1 MERGKGAIIRHSASF
16 FLKSC
21 AGKSAPSQ
29 NRTVNVPVNK
39 PFNLRQAQEHN
50 IYFGIVHRK
59 KTVILINSH
68 RGRQVE
74 RRFMNIINKKIELSD
89 GRVIEIETGKLAKQA
104 DGSVVVKMGGTM
116 LLACVT
122 CAKDAKE
129 DVDFMPLQVD
139 YKEKFASAG
148 RFPGGF
154 MKREGKASDA
164 EILTARLVDRALRP
178 LFPEDFHAEVYVTIN
193 LISAEKDIQPDA
205 LAGLAASSALAVSDI
220 PFGGPISEVRV
231 ARIDGQLKINPGF
244 SEMDKA
250 DIDLMVAATYDNIMM
265 VEGEMKE
272 VSEADML
279 EAIKFAHEE
288 IKKHCKV
295 QMELMEETGKTVKRT
310 YCHEE
315 NDEELRKA
323 VEAFCYDRCYAIAKS
338 GSAKHERSDA
348 FDALKEEF
356 YQTLPEEDREAKKM
370 MVERYYHTVE
380 KTAMRNLILDEGIRL
395 DGRKSD
401 EVRPIWC
408 EVGYLPC
415 AHGSA
420 IFTRGE
426 TQSLS
431 TVTLGTK
438 LDMKELDEV
447 LVQGSEQFVLHYN
460 FPPFATGEAKAQRG
474 VGRREIG
481 HGNLA
486 WRALKPMV
494 PLAPENPYAV
504 RVVSDILE
512 SNGSSSMA
520 TVCAGCLALMDAGVK
535 IRKPVAGVAMGLITD
550 AERPNDR
557 YAILTDILGD
567 EDHLGDMD
575 FKVTGTKDGIT
586 ATQMDIKVDGLS
598 YEVLAKAL
606 EQARQGRMH
615 IMGEMMKC
623 ISEPR
628 EDYKPF
634 VPRIIQIRVPGEFI
648 GAIIG
653 KGGEVIQKIQ
663 RETGTVVTITE
674 DNVNGVS
681 EGIVD
686 IFGQDKESM
695 DKALE
700 WINGICAVPEVGKVY
715 HGKVVSVL
723 EFGAFVEILP
733 GKEGLLHISELD
745 WGKTDKVEDV
755 INVGDEVDVKLLEI
769 DAKTGKMRLS
779 RKALLDKP
787 EGYVEPE
794 RRPRPATGDR
804 GPRRNGGNGDDRRG
818 PRRDDRRMSDE
829 RRNDRRDDRRAP
841 RRENKQPRQEN
852 QLGDFMTDA
861 GFDAPDYNDPDIF

>member
-1 MERGKGAIIRHSASF
+1 
-16 FLKSC
+16 
-21 AGKSAPSQ
+21 
-29 NRTVNVPVNK
+29 
-39 PFNLRQAQEHN
+39 
-50 IYFGIVHRK
+50 
-59 KTVILINSH
+59 
-68 RGRQVE
+68 
-74 RRFMNIINKKIELSD
+74 MNIINKKIELSD

-104 DGSVVVKMGGTM
+104 DGSVVVRMGGTM
-116 LLACVT
+116 LLATVT
-122 CAKDAKE
+122 AAKDAKD

-139 YKEKFASAG
+139 YKEKFYSAG

-154 MKREGKASDA
+154 MKREGKATDA
-164 EILTARLVDRALRP
+164 EVLTARLVDRALRP
-178 LFPEDFHAEVYVTIN
+178 LFPDDFHAEVYVQIT

-231 ARIDGQLKINPGF
+231 VRINGEFKIDPTF
-244 SEMDKA
+244 SEMAQA
-250 DIDLMVAATYDNIMM
+250 DLDLMVAATYDNIMM

-272 VSEADML
+272 VSESDML

-295 QMELMEETGKTVKRT
+295 QMELTEECGKTVKRT
-310 YCHEE
+310 YCHEV
-315 NDEELRKA
+315 NDEELKKA
-323 VEAFCYDRCYAIAKS
+323 VEAFCYEKCYAVAKS
-338 GSAKHERSDA
+338 GQDKHARSDA
-348 FDALKEEF
+348 FEAIKEEF
-356 YQTLPEEDREAKKM
+356 MQTIPEEEREEKQM
-370 MVERYYHTVE
+370 MVDRYYHAVE

-395 DGRKSD
+395 DGRHTA

-426 TQSLS
+426 TQALAS
-431 TVTLGTK
+431 VTLGTK
-438 LDMKELDEV
+438 MDMKELDEV
-447 LVQGSEQFVLHYN
+447 LVQGTEQFVLHYN

-486 WRALKPMV
+486 WRALKPVV
-494 PLAPENPYAV
+494 PLAPENPYAI

-520 TVCAGCLALMDAGVK
+520 SVCGGCLALMDAGVK
-535 IRKPVAGVAMGLITD
+535 IKKPVAGVAMGLITD
-550 AERPNDR
+550 ADKPNER

-615 IMGEMMKC
+615 IMGEMLKT

-634 VPRIIQIRVPGEFI
+634 VPRIVQIRVPGEFI

-663 RETGTVVTITE
+663 RETGTTVTITE
-674 DNVNGVS
+674 EQNNGVS

-686 IFGQDKESM
+686 IFGDNKESM

-715 HGKVVSVL
+715 HGKVVSIL

-745 WGKTDKVEDV
+745 WKKTDKVEDV
-755 INVGDEVDVKLLEI
+755 LKVGDEVDVKLLEI
-769 DAKTGKMRLS
+769 DPKTGKMRLS
-779 RKALLDKP
+779 RRALMEKP

-794 RRPRPATGDR
+794 RKPRPSGDW
-804 GPRRNGGNGDDRRG
+804 
-818 PRRDDRRMSDE
+818 
-829 RRNDRRDDRRAP
+829 DRRDDRRGGDRRDSRGPRRDGDRRDDRRGDRRDNRGPRRDERPDAP
-841 RRENKQPRQEN
+841 REIPIADGES
-852 QLGDFMTDA
+852 
-861 GFDAPDYNDPDIF
+861 DPNMF

>member
-1 MERGKGAIIRHSASF
+1 
-16 FLKSC
+16 
-21 AGKSAPSQ
+21 
-29 NRTVNVPVNK
+29 
-39 PFNLRQAQEHN
+39 
-50 IYFGIVHRK
+50 
-59 KTVILINSH
+59 
-68 RGRQVE
+68 
-74 RRFMNIINKKIELSD
+74 MNIINKKIELSD
-89 GRVIEIETGKLAKQA
+89 GRTIEIETGKLAKQA
-104 DGSVVVKMGGTM
+104 DGSVVVRMGGTM

-154 MKREGKASDA
+154 MKREGKASDS

-205 LAGLAASSALAVSDI
+205 LAGLAASAALAVSDI

-231 ARIDGQLKINPGF
+231 ARINGEFKINPNF
-244 SEMDKA
+244 SEMENA
-250 DIDLMVAATYDNIMM
+250 DLDIMVAATYDNIMM

-272 VSEADML
+272 VSEAEML
-279 EAIKFAHEE
+279 AAIKFAHEE

-295 QMELMEETGKTVKRT
+295 QMELTEETGKTQKRA

-370 MVERYYHTVE
+370 MVERYYHAVE
-380 KTAMRNLILDEGIRL
+380 KAAMRNLILDEGIRL
-395 DGRKSD
+395 DGRSSTQI
-401 EVRPIWC
+401 RPIWC
-408 EVGYLPC
+408 ETDYLPC

-447 LVQGSEQFVLHYN
+447 LVQKTEQFVLHYN

-474 VGRREIG
+474 IGRREIG

-535 IRKPVAGVAMGLITD
+535 IKKPVAGIAMGLITD
-550 AERPNDR
+550 EKNPNDR
-557 YAILTDILGD
+557 YAILSDILGD

-598 YEVLAKAL
+598 YEVLEKAL
-606 EQARQGRMH
+606 EQARQGRLH

-628 EDYKPF
+628 ADYKPF
-634 VPRIIQIRVPGEFI
+634 VPRIIQITIPGDCI
-648 GAIIG
+648 GAVIG
-653 KGGEVIQKIQ
+653 KGGEIIQKIQ
-663 RETGTVVTITE
+663 RETGTTITINE
-674 DNVNGVS
+674 ENGQ
-681 EGIVD
+681 GIVD
-686 IFGQDKESM
+686 IFGESKDAM

-700 WINGICAVPEVGKVY
+700 WINGICAVPEVGAIY
-715 HGKVVSVL
+715 HGKVVSIL

-755 INVGDEVDVKLLEI
+755 VNIGDEVDVKLLEI
-769 DAKTGKMRLS
+769 DEKTGKMRLS
-779 RKALLDKP
+779 RKALIEKP

-794 RRPRPATGDR
+794 RRPRQ
-804 GPRRNGGNGDDRRG
+804 GGAA
-818 PRRDDRRMSDE
+818 RRDDRKSGSG
-829 RRNDRRDDRRAP
+829 RNDRRSGERRGRAP
-841 RRENKQPRQEN
+841 RRDN
-852 QLGDFMTDA
+852 GDNT
-861 GFDAPDYNDPDIF
+861 PKNNDPEMF